1 MEKVKKLDRLVDVRT
16 KELRKEMEK
25 NKKLFNKIIKLEKSK
40 NSYFVNLSHE
50 LRTPLNVLH
59 TTEQLITKLNKDGDL
74 EEEKLDYYMSVM
86 RRNNIRLLKLINNLI
101 DISKMED
108 GKYNIVK
115 KEVDIVY
122 LVEEAALSLN
132 EYIKENGITLI
143 VDPEIEEK
151 IISCDAQDVERCI
164 INLMS
169 NAVKFTKAGGEITVL
184 IEDLGDKVRII
195 VKDTGIGIKEENFE
209 SIFNRFNQLIDANS
223 EIKGGSGLGLTIT
236 KQIINLHNGK
246 IYVKSKVGE
255 GSSFIIELPV

>member
-1 MEKVKKLDRLVDVRT
+1 
-16 KELRKEMEK
+16 MEK

-108 GKYNIVK
+108 GKYSIIK

-132 EYIKENGITLI
+132 EYIKENAIWYKE
-143 VDPEIEEK
+143 DNIEEK
-151 IISCDAQDVERCI
+151 IIDLKE
-164 INLMS
+164 
-169 NAVKFTKAGGEITVL
+169 KEI
-184 IEDLGDKVRII
+184 
-195 VKDTGIGIKEENFE
+195 EE
-209 SIFNRFNQLIDANS
+209 
-223 EIKGGSGLGLTIT
+223 EIKDRRLNESKETDAIESKEKLEEQEALYEKHNQNVSDIENELQTARGDRRSSART
-236 KQIINLHNGK
+236 KGAD
-246 IYVKSKVGE
+246 
-255 GSSFIIELPV
+255 